1 MNTMFPIKQKK
12 YLENTVF
19 FSSKNLGLNC
29 ETECDASRKRVCG
42 DLGAG
47 WTSVV
52 TESDTVWKV
61 LGSSTPR
68 VI

>member
-1 MNTMFPIKQKK
+1 MPSFQLNKK
-12 YLENTVF
+12 YVKNTVF
-19 FSSKNLGLNC
+19 FSSKILALNC
-29 ETECDASRKRVCG
+29 ETGCDASSKWVCG

-68 VI
+68 VN